1 MPSAA
6 AILISTAASW
16 REDAI
21 ACYDLDAAL
30 KREIWFMHPFLFS
43 TRFVQEE
50 RAGKQITSK
59 KGDDEDNDTDM

>member
-1 MPSAA
+1 
-6 AILISTAASW
+6 
-16 REDAI
+16 
-21 ACYDLDAAL
+21 
-30 KREIWFMHPFLFS
+30 MHPFLFS